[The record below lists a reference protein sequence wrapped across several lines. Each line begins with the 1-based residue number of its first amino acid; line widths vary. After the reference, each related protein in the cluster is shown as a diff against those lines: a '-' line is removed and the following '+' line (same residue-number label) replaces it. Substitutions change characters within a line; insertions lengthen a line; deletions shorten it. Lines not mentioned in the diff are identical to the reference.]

1 MIYKTTIS
9 GKIYR
14 SALQAALLLWVVW
27 SCAPVRTAQH
37 EPAVRSVNFYTVGK
51 IPVIKTRLNGKQAYF
66 IVDTGAS
73 VSILNEA
80 EAAYYEFTVMNA
92 DVYATT
98 EVLSFNGSALTGS
111 VNTCTIEIGDVAIR
125 YGNFRSKNMQD
136 FAYILQKNENIR
148 LAGILGADLMNRY
161 SMRINFMDKTVS
173 F

>member
-1 MIYKTTIS
+1 MIYKTTIP
-9 GKIYR
+9 GNIYR
-14 SALQAALLLWVVW
+14 SALQAALLLSVLW
-27 SCAPVRTAQH
+27 SCSPVHTARH

-51 IPVIKTRLNGKQAYF
+51 IPIIKTRLNGKQAYF

-73 VSILNEA
+73 VSILNETEA
-80 EAAYYEFTVMNA
+80 EYYGFTVMNA

-98 EVLSFNGSALTGS
+98 EVMGFNGSAPTGR
-111 VNTCTIEIGDVAIR
+111 VNTCTIEIGDVAIK

-161 SMRINFMDKTVS
+161 SMSINFMDKTIS

>member
-1 MIYKTTIS
+1 MIYKTTIP
-9 GKIYR
+9 GNIYR
-14 SALQAALLLWVVW
+14 STLQAALMLAVVW
-27 SCAPVRTAQH
+27 SCAPVRTAQY
-37 EPAVRSVNFYTVGK
+37 EPVVRSVNFYTIGK
-51 IPVIKTRLNGKQAYF
+51 IPVIRTRLNGKQAHF

-80 EAAYYEFTVMNA
+80 EASYYGFTVMNSNI
-92 DVYATT
+92 YATT
-98 EVLSFNGSALTGS
+98 EVLGFNGSALTGK
-111 VNTCTIEIGDVAIR
+111 VNTCTIEIGDVAIK

-161 SMRINFMDKTVS
+161 SMSINFMDKTIS

>member
-1 MIYKTTIS
+1 MINKFTIPRN
-9 GKIYR
+9 IYR
-14 SALQAALLLWVVW
+14 SVLQVALLLSVLW
-27 SCAPVRTAQH
+27 SCAPVQTAQR
-37 EPAVRSVNFYTVGK
+37 EPYMRSVNFYTVGK
-51 IPVIKTRLNGKQAYF
+51 IPVIRTRLNGKLAHF

-80 EAAYYEFTVMNA
+80 EASHYGFTVMNA

-98 EVLSFNGSALTGS
+98 EVLGFNGSAPTGR
-111 VNTCTIEIGDVAIR
+111 VNTCTIEIGDMAIK
-125 YGNFRSKNMQD
+125 YGSFRSKNMQD

-161 SMRINFMDKTVS
+161 SMRINFMDKTIS